1 MIMVPVGEVVQVGP
15 LNFLGQV
22 GFLCPEIFEAPFC
35 DHGLN
40 GFGVGFLTIQRW

>member
-35 DHGLN
+35 DIYICLVLVHL
-40 GFGVGFLTIQRW
+40 L